1 MQTERNF
8 PCNIPTVWTTLLE
21 TITTVLGYECVKMV
35 GYAADFP
42 SKRNIKNL
50 KHCLDVPYQPISYV
64 WNLSLSSKIFMN
76 KLTLLLIIPIG
87 TKSFTVQ
94 KKKFSIKAF
103 FQQMWLN
110 RQFSVDLI
118 TFTEEILN
126 GKPLFLCSDSSLVK
140 SKTQAQIT
148 PFNKDNKQKCT
159 Y

>member
-1 MQTERNF
+1 
-8 PCNIPTVWTTLLE
+8 
-21 TITTVLGYECVKMV
+21 
-35 GYAADFP
+35 
-42 SKRNIKNL
+42 
-50 KHCLDVPYQPISYV
+50 
-64 WNLSLSSKIFMN
+64 MN
-76 KLTLLLIIPIG
+76 KLTLLLIVPIG

-103 FQQMWLN
+103 FQQMWPN